1 MGLEITRKRCLM
13 TKRPEKVVLLAGGL
27 GTRLREETEYRP
39 KPMVEIGGKPILWHI
54 MKTYAS
60 FGFKD
65 FVICA
70 GYKGNVIKDYFLRYQ
85 AYSSDFTITLG
96 KEDSLVFHG
105 DHDDSDWN
113 VTIADTGLSTQTAGR
128 IKRVQKYIG
137 NNRFLCTYGDGV
149 ADIDLDALLE
159 SHQRSGRL
167 ATLTAVNPPTRFG
180 VIEIEPDSKI
190 SDFKEKPSMSGWINA
205 GFFVFEPKVFDYLV
219 ADEALESSP
228 LKNLAKGDNLN
239 AYKHSGFWQ
248 PMDTYREFE
257 ILNSL
262 WNEGAAPWATKSNG
276 EN

>member
-1 MGLEITRKRCLM
+1 M

-205 GFFVFEPKVFDYLV
+205 GFFV
-219 ADEALESSP
+219 LESSP